1 MHSLTTSDRN
11 LEEALDAYAVA
22 GFRNV
27 EPSYLPL
34 VEAWL
39 EDGHMVEGTR

>member
-1 MHSLTTSDRN
+1 MRAEQLAMHSLTTSHRN

-34 VEAWL
+34 VEA
-39 EDGHMVEGTR
+39 